1 MPKDK
6 DALEEAVTSTVAMP
20 VRKLIFLCTEDWYFW
35 SHRMP
40 IARAARDAGFQVLV
54 LTRIQAHGQRIEAE
68 GFDVRPLPW
77 RRKGDGLKGALR
89 SLYAIYSI
97 YRAEQP
103 QLVHHIALKAIV
115 FGTVAAF
122 FARVPRQI
130 NAIAGLGFLFVAPS
144 LRASLQKSIVLMT
157 MRLFARR
164 RGSFILTQNPDDA
177 QELVDRG
184 AARPQQVA
192 VIRGSGVDISRFR
205 PSAEPAGPIVV
216 AMVSRM
222 LRYKGVE
229 ILAHAAHLLRRRGL
243 NVRFLLIGP
252 LDPDSP
258 AALLDSEMQR
268 LIEPGVIEWLGATED
283 VPAVWRTSHIS
294 AFPTQYREGVPLA
307 LLEAAASG
315 RPIVCTDT
323 PGCREVV
330 QDGVNGILV
339 PQNDARK
346 LAEAIERLALDE
358 NLRQSMGEEGR
369 RRVERFFAKELIVR
383 QTLDL
388 YKAALATIP

>member
-1 MPKDK
+1 E
-6 DALEEAVTSTVAMP
+6 DAEE
-20 VRKLIFLCTEDWYFW
+20 LID
-35 SHRMP
+35 R
-40 IARAARDAGFQVLV
+40 RAARPEQV
-54 LTRIQAHGQRIEAE
+54 R
-68 GFDVRPLPW
+68 
-77 RRKGDGLKGALR
+77 
-89 SLYAIYSI
+89 
-97 YRAEQP
+97 
-103 QLVHHIALKAIV
+103 
-115 FGTVAAF
+115 
-122 FARVPRQI
+122 
-130 NAIAGLGFLFVAPS
+130 
-144 LRASLQKSIVLMT
+144 
-157 MRLFARR
+157 
-164 RGSFILTQNPDDA
+164 
-177 QELVDRG
+177 
-184 AARPQQVA
+184 
-192 VIRGSGVDISRFR
+192 VIRGSGVDTSRFR
-205 PSAEPAGPIVV
+205 PSPEPQGSIVV

-243 NVRFLLIGP
+243 DVRFLLIGP

-258 AALLDSEMQR
+258 ATLLESEMRR
-268 LIEPGVIEWLGATED
+268 LIEPGVIDWLGATED

-346 LAEAIERLALDE
+346 LAEAIARLVLDGE
-358 NLRQSMGEEGR
+358 LRRSMGEEGR
-369 RRVERFFAKELIVR
+369 RRVERFFAKELIVS

-388 YKAALATIP
+388 YETALAEIP